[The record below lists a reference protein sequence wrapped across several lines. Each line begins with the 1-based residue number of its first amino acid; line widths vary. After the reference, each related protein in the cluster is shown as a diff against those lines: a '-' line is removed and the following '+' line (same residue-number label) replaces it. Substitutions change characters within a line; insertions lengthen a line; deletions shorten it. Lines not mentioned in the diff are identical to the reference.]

1 MITQLVTSF
10 TGALGFCL
18 VFRLRGRYLFAAPV
32 GGLLTCG
39 VYLAAVKAIPLS
51 MMLTG

>member
-18 VFRLRGRYLFAAPV
+18 VFRLRRRYLFAAPV
-32 GGLLTCG
+32 G
-39 VYLAAVKAIPLS
+39 AF
-51 MMLTG
+51 